1 MKNYERP
8 VMIRT
13 EELAEGVYLASGGI
27 KCDSVYMN
35 GVWQAPDYSDWNG
48 TTRGYKQQFGCL
60 GCPANTASGCNYDG
74 QPDKTPWYAE
84 KCIQLHTPTYVLLN
98 FSEGKISIKALRSDT
113 NEIFDSY
120 ELTKSAPSKTEYK
133 DSLLQKIYL
142 FFANRIFELRD
153 IIF

>member
-60 GCPANTASGCNYDG
+60 GEYC
-74 QPDKTPWYAE
+74 
-84 KCIQLHTPTYVLLN
+84 
-98 FSEGKISIKALRSDT
+98 FRLRSV
-113 NEIFDSY
+113 EPLCGFRVCG
-120 ELTKSAPSKTEYK
+120 K
-133 DSLLQKIYL
+133 
-142 FFANRIFELRD
+142 LRCG
-153 IIF
+153 

>member
-1 MKNYERP
+1 MCMSQRQKCRKKVLEGGWFYEDYERP

-60 GCPANTASGCNYDG
+60 GCPANTASGCGLLSHYVDSGYAGSYDVDNG
-74 QPDKTPWYAE
+74 NRKPSWEKKGYGPDDAVTDW
-84 KCIQLHTPTYVLLN
+84 N
-98 FSEGKISIKALRSDT
+98 M
-113 NEIFDSY
+113 
-120 ELTKSAPSKTEYK
+120 
-133 DSLLQKIYL
+133 
-142 FFANRIFELRD
+142 
-153 IIF
+153 

>member
-48 TTRGYKQQFGCL
+48 TTREYCFRLRAVEPLCGFRVC
-60 GCPANTASGCNYDG
+60 
-74 QPDKTPWYAE
+74 
-84 KCIQLHTPTYVLLN
+84 
-98 FSEGKISIKALRSDT
+98 GKLRCG
-113 NEIFDSY
+113 
-120 ELTKSAPSKTEYK
+120 
-133 DSLLQKIYL
+133 
-142 FFANRIFELRD
+142 
-153 IIF
+153 

>member
-48 TTRGYKQQFGCL
+48 TTRGYKQQSGCL
-60 GCPANTASGCNYDG
+60 GCPANTASGCG
-74 QPDKTPWYAE
+74 RGRLVRP
-84 KCIQLHTPTYVLLN
+84 I
-98 FSEGKISIKALRSDT
+98 RSFYK
-113 NEIFDSY
+113 NESRSVRKNLWLVGFV
-120 ELTKSAPSKTEYK
+120 
-133 DSLLQKIYL
+133 
-142 FFANRIFELRD
+142 R
-153 IIF
+153 

>member
-60 GCPANTASGCNYDG
+60 GCPANTASGCGLLSHYVDSG
-74 QPDKTPWYAE
+74 YAGSTMW
-84 KCIQLHTPTYVLLN
+84 IMVTVSRH
-98 FSEGKISIKALRSDT
+98 GRRRAMARMMRSQT
-113 NEIFDSY
+113 GTCNN
-120 ELTKSAPSKTEYK
+120 L
-133 DSLLQKIYL
+133 
-142 FFANRIFELRD
+142 
-153 IIF
+153 

>member
-48 TTRGYKQQFGCL
+48 TTRGYKQHSSDVL
-60 GCPANTASGCNYDG
+60 DARRILLPAAVC
-74 QPDKTPWYAE
+74 
-84 KCIQLHTPTYVLLN
+84 
-98 FSEGKISIKALRSDT
+98 
-113 NEIFDSY
+113 
-120 ELTKSAPSKTEYK
+120 
-133 DSLLQKIYL
+133 
-142 FFANRIFELRD
+142 
-153 IIF
+153 

>member
-48 TTRGYKQQFGCL
+48 TTRGYKQMPGEYCFR
-60 GCPANTASGCNYDG
+60 
-74 QPDKTPWYAE
+74 
-84 KCIQLHTPTYVLLN
+84 
-98 FSEGKISIKALRSDT
+98 LRSV
-113 NEIFDSY
+113 EPLCGFRVCG
-120 ELTKSAPSKTEYK
+120 K
-133 DSLLQKIYL
+133 
-142 FFANRIFELRD
+142 LRCG
-153 IIF
+153 

>member
-35 GVWQAPDYSDWNG
+35 GVWNG

-60 GCPANTASGCNYDG
+60 GCPANTASGCGLLSHYVDSGYAGSYDVDNG
-74 QPDKTPWYAE
+74 NRKPSWEKKGYGPDDAVTDW
-84 KCIQLHTPTYVLLN
+84 N
-98 FSEGKISIKALRSDT
+98 M
-113 NEIFDSY
+113 
-120 ELTKSAPSKTEYK
+120 
-133 DSLLQKIYL
+133 
-142 FFANRIFELRD
+142 
-153 IIF
+153 

>member
-60 GCPANTASGCNYDG
+60 GCGEHWPGCKMG
-74 QPDKTPWYAE
+74 AIAIPGRRVTMEHAVTVSRHGE
-84 KCIQLHTPTYVLLN
+84 
-98 FSEGKISIKALRSDT
+98 EGHG
-113 NEIFDSY
+113 
-120 ELTKSAPSKTEYK
+120 PSQTGTCNN
-133 DSLLQKIYL
+133 L
-142 FFANRIFELRD
+142 
-153 IIF
+153 

>member
-48 TTRGYKQQFGCL
+48 TTRGYKQQFG
-60 GCPANTASGCNYDG
+60 
-74 QPDKTPWYAE
+74 
-84 KCIQLHTPTYVLLN
+84 VLDARRILLPLRAVEPLCG
-98 FSEGKISIKALRSDT
+98 FRVCGKLRCG
-113 NEIFDSY
+113 
-120 ELTKSAPSKTEYK
+120 
-133 DSLLQKIYL
+133 
-142 FFANRIFELRD
+142 
-153 IIF
+153 

>member
-48 TTRGYKQQFGCL
+48 TTRGYKQPFGCL
-60 GCPANTASGCNYDG
+60 GCPANTASGGYAGSYDVDNG
-74 QPDKTPWYAE
+74 NRKPSWEKKGYGPDDAVTDW
-84 KCIQLHTPTYVLLN
+84 N
-98 FSEGKISIKALRSDT
+98 M
-113 NEIFDSY
+113 
-120 ELTKSAPSKTEYK
+120 
-133 DSLLQKIYL
+133 
-142 FFANRIFELRD
+142 
-153 IIF
+153 